1 MRYLKPFG
9 LRSKEG
15 KKLKISLSK
24 DGALPFE
31 QRVNA
36 SISKAFFSEPATDL
50 MNKVT
55 NCTSTLNT
63 AMMMYLTMR
72 KNKYQLHN
80 VSEEY

>member
-1 MRYLKPFG
+1 MPFG

-15 KKLKISLSK
+15 NKLKISLNK
-24 DGALPFE
+24 DGTIQSE
-31 QRVNA
+31 HRVNA